1 MKVQRLLK
9 RAFTCIIALALSF
22 GIFSGISSSKMIESS
37 ASKISDAKQ
46 KVDEYQAQQDEYCL
60 LYTSDAADDV

>member
-1 MKVQRLLK
+1 MRVQRLIK

-22 GIFSGISSSKMIESS
+22 GIFSGISSSKIIESS

-46 KVDEYQAQQDEYCL
+46 KLDEYQAQQDE
-60 LYTSDAADDV
+60 